1 MKSRKQFYIDKEVQ
15 GAIVRRIL
23 YYWATCMLFLT
34 IPLLISKTIV
44 ESDKL
49 FYEHLSTLFYSY
61 WPVYLVSALLLP
73 FLIYDTLRVSHK
85 FTGPIYHL
93 RRELQNLLE
102 GAVALA
108 EDKIDLP
115 LIRSLVGSADG
126 VDDESLDLVSGE
138 RRHIER
144 VIRLADGNKSAAAK
158 ILGIDRRTLQRKG
171 F

>member
-1 MKSRKQFYIDKEVQ
+1 MKSRKQFYIDKDVQ

-93 RRELQNLLE
+93 RRELQNLLDGKE
-102 GAVALA
+102 INEISFRETDHWHDLA
-108 EDKIDLP
+108 GIVNQLIARTNENDLNDEATTP
-115 LIRSLVGSADG
+115 DRKTDRIADQSIVETIHDG
-126 VDDESLDLVSGE
+126 VNSKV
-138 RRHIER
+138 
-144 VIRLADGNKSAAAK
+144 
-158 ILGIDRRTLQRKG
+158 
-171 F
+171 